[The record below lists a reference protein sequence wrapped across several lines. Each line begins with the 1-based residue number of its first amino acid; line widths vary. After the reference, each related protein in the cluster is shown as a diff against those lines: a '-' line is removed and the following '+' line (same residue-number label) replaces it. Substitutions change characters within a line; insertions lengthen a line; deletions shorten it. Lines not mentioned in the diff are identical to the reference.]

1 MNTTNQALITINV
14 NDPFAMRYWARQL
27 RISESDLRAAI
38 GAAGNTIA
46 AVRAHIAHLS
56 PEHTGR
62 SGHPRA

>member
-27 RISESDLRAAI
+27 RITESDLRAAI
-38 GAAGNTIA
+38 SAAGNTIA
-46 AVRAHIAHLS
+46 AVREHIAHSS
-56 PEHTGR
+56 PDHAEQ